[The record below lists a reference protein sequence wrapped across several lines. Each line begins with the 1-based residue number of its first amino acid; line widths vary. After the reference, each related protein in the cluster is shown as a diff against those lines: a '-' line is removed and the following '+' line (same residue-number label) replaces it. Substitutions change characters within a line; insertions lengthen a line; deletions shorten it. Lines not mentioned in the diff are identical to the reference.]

1 MFKFTDAAQMG
12 QKKITRNNNMYETI
26 DLWQKLI
33 DIEIIVKERIKAH
46 YENQKNVLK
55 SINEIETLQC
65 SEYTADR
72 QDTIN
77 ELMKSV
83 GNIKLLDI
91 SDLNEQSKLIKEQIN
106 HKTTIINQLQEL
118 IPKKGIATNYS
129 INTNNSTQTCSS
141 SERFI

>member
-1 MFKFTDAAQMG
+1 
-12 QKKITRNNNMYETI
+12 
-26 DLWQKLI
+26 
-33 DIEIIVKERIKAH
+33 
-46 YENQKNVLK
+46 
-55 SINEIETLQC
+55 
-65 SEYTADR
+65 
-72 QDTIN
+72 
-77 ELMKSV
+77 MKSV